1 MKLLT
6 ALLGLLYPPKC
17 PFCGQV
23 LERGEAGMCALCQG
37 ELPWTDGPGGPM
49 AGWCAPCRED
59 LPWTQPGDGK
69 TVEGCDACLSPLWY
83 RDGVREGV
91 HRYKFNGG
99 AAHAALFGELMA
111 QCLSD
116 RWDGGV
122 DLVTWAP
129 LHPKRRKQRGY
140 DQAELL
146 ARRVGEAAALPVAPT
161 LEKIRAAGEQSRLQ
175 SEEDRRANIAGAY
188 RALPGLDL
196 AGKRVVLVDDV
207 VTTGSTLASCAQ
219 ALREAGAVDVLCAAA
234 ARAR

>member
-17 PFCGQV
+17 PFCGRV

-37 ELPWTDGPGGPM
+37 DLPWTDGPGGPM
-49 AGWCAPCRED
+49 A
-59 LPWTQPGDGK
+59 
-69 TVEGCDACLSPLWY
+69 GCDACLSPLWY

-161 LEKIRAAGEQSRLQ
+161 LEKIRAGEQSRLQ

-207 VTTGSTLASCAQ
+207 VTTGSTLGECA
-219 ALREAGAVDVLCAAA
+219 ACLRSAGAEAVVGLTL
-234 ARAR
+234 ARARR

>member
-37 ELPWTDGPGGPM
+37 ELPWTDGPGGPV
-49 AGWCAPCRED
+49 A
-59 LPWTQPGDGK
+59 
-69 TVEGCDACLSPLWY
+69 GCDACLSPLWY
-83 RDGVREGV
+83 RDGVRDAV

-129 LHPKRRKQRGY
+129 LHPKRKKRRGY

-146 ARRVGEAAALPVAPT
+146 ARRVGELAGIPAGPT
-161 LEKIRAAGEQSRLQ
+161 LEKIRATGTQSQLQ
-175 SEEDRRANIAGAY
+175 EEADRRANVAGAY
-188 RALPGLDL
+188 RALPGTELTGL
-196 AGKRVVLVDDV
+196 QVVLVDDV
-207 VTTGSTLASCAQ
+207 LTTGATLSECARTLRLAGAETVVCATLA
-219 ALREAGAVDVLCAAA
+219 
-234 ARAR
+234 RAEK

>member
-49 AGWCAPCRED
+49 AG
-59 LPWTQPGDGK
+59 
-69 TVEGCDACLSPLWY
+69 CDVCLSPLWY

-129 LHPKRRKQRGY
+129 LHPKRKKRRGY

-188 RALPGLDL
+188 RPLPGIDL
-196 AGKRVVLVDDV
+196 SGRRVVLVDDV
-207 VTTGSTLASCAQ
+207 VTTGSTLGECA
-219 ALREAGAVDVLCAAA
+219 ACLRSAGAEAVVGLTL
-234 ARAR
+234 ARARR

>member
-49 AGWCAPCRED
+49 AG
-59 LPWTQPGDGK
+59 
-69 TVEGCDACLSPLWY
+69 CDVCLSPLWY

-129 LHPKRRKQRGY
+129 LHPKRKKRRGY

-146 ARRVGEAAALPVAPT
+146 ARRVGEAAALQ
-161 LEKIRAAGEQSRLQ
+161 IGRAH
-175 SEEDRRANIAGAY
+175 
-188 RALPGLDL
+188 
-196 AGKRVVLVDDV
+196 V
-207 VTTGSTLASCAQ
+207 
-219 ALREAGAVDVLCAAA
+219 
-234 ARAR
+234 